1 MKKHLVISDK
11 VQDVGFRY
19 WLQRLARYLYYF
31 SLTGL
36 LILYLFPGSLI
47 GWLIWGNFLRQPDF
61 IPNPIGTSINHALA
75 FFYLSILGLFSYK
88 ASFNQTAIFLLIL
101 SIVLELSHLIVPN
114 RSFQSLDL
122 FANLLGTLLAIVII
136 FFYKRL
142 KNGKI

>member
-1 MKKHLVISDK
+1 MDNKIRIV
-11 VQDVGFRY
+11 
-19 WLQRLARYLYYF
+19 RYLYYF
-31 SLTGL
+31 SFTGL

-47 GWLIWGNFLRQPDF
+47 GYFLYGDFGQQPDF
-61 IPNPIGTSINHALA
+61 IPNPLGTSINHALA
-75 FFYLSILGLFSYK
+75 FFYLSMLGLISYMRG
-88 ASFNQTAIFLLIL
+88 AEFNQTLIFLIVL
-101 SIVLELSHLIVPN
+101 SLLLELSHLIIPN

>member
-1 MKKHLVISDK
+1 MKGIK
-11 VQDVGFRY
+11 FF
-19 WLQRLARYLYYF
+19 YYF

-36 LILYLFPGSLI
+36 FILYLFPGSLI
-47 GWLIWGNFLRQPDF
+47 GYFLYGDFSQQPDM

-75 FFYLSILGLFSYK
+75 FFYLSILGLISYMK
-88 ASFNQTAIFLLIL
+88 GATFNQTIIFLLIL
-101 SIVLELSHLIVPN
+101 SIVLELSHLIIPN

-122 FANLLGTLLAIVII
+122 FANLLGTLLAIVVI